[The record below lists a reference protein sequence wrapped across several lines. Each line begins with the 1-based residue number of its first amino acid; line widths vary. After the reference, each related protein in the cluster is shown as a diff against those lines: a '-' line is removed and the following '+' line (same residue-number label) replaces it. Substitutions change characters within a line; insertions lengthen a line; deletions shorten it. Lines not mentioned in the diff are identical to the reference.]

1 MKSFILV
8 PESCPSCGMQRV
20 EEERQGG
27 NAELTRMR
35 KCCFYW
41 NTREKQSCRN
51 LFV

>member
-8 PESCPSCGMQRV
+8 PKSCPSCGRQRE

-35 KCCFYW
+35 KCGFY
-41 NTREKQSCRN
+41 
-51 LFV
+51 